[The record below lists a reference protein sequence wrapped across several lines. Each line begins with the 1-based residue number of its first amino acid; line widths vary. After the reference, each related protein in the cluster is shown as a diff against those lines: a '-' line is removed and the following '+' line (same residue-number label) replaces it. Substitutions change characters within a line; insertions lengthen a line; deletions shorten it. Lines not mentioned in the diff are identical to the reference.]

1 MIYRKLLILFAVIFL
16 IPALSFAQET
26 RPDDKAAETALKAK
40 AYELL
45 ESLATQISTLQSAEN
60 RARIGSNIGWSIW
73 PHDEKRARALFNE
86 VGQDIRLGLK
96 PPEFDNPEEERTL
109 LVFLQL
115 RDDTIDRI
123 AKYDPEFAFDF
134 LRTTEPAYEQMPPAF
149 REKERALTLR
159 LGKQVAGTKPDI
171 ALKLGRASLAQGVS
185 EELLTLLRPLL
196 RKHREQG
203 VTLYKEI
210 VVKLS
215 KTKLTTDYRMVR
227 FLAGLAGIKPPLAD
241 ETAFRELIDILVSKS
256 LANKCDKETWDEEAG
271 FFCSEI
277 GPLVARLQSVD
288 PRAAKLKH
296 LAEESERIPWAA
308 EAYAELEDFVAA
320 GDFDGLLGLAE
331 KYPEFKNV
339 VFWRA
344 FELARIA
351 GDVERAKKVANAY
364 DFSSEAQQRMFAQIE
379 QMKGVAT
386 VTEEELEEIQR
397 QVDTIADMKVRLDYL
412 VQNAVRIGAT
422 NRAVA
427 LKLLDRATPIVEA
440 HKPVGER
447 TRALIRLAMFYCME
461 KSDRGFTIM
470 ESQLPKLNELIDAA
484 VKLDGFD
491 TQYVRDGEWNMSAN
505 GNLGEILTDLSQ
517 NAGYF
522 AWCDFDRAVN
532 MAAQF
537 ERAEI
542 RMMAQLKLAQSI
554 VSGPPKR
561 IRM

>member
-364 DFSSEAQQRMFAQIE
+364 DFSPEAQQRLFAQIE

-537 ERAEI
+537 ERTEI

>member
-1 MIYRKLLILFAVIFL
+1 
-16 IPALSFAQET
+16 
-26 RPDDKAAETALKAK
+26 
-40 AYELL
+40 
-45 ESLATQISTLQSAEN
+45 
-60 RARIGSNIGWSIW
+60 
-73 PHDEKRARALFNE
+73 
-86 VGQDIRLGLK
+86 LGLK
-96 PPEFDNPEEERTL
+96 PPEDDNPEEECTL

-134 LRTTEPAYEQMPPAF
+134 LRTTEPAYEQMAPAF

-344 FELARIA
+344 FELAHIA

-364 DFSSEAQQRMFAQIE
+364 DFSPEAQQRMFAQIE

-412 VQNAVRIGAT
+412 VQNAIRIGAT
-422 NRAVA
+422 NRAAAV
-427 LKLLDRATPIVEA
+427 KLLDRATPIVEA

>member
-1 MIYRKLLILFAVIFL
+1 MIFRKLLILFAVIFL

-134 LRTTEPAYEQMPPAF
+134 LRTTEPSYEQMSPVF

-364 DFSSEAQQRMFAQIE
+364 DFSPEAQQRLFAQIE

-537 ERAEI
+537 ERTEI

>member
-1 MIYRKLLILFAVIFL
+1 MIFRKLLILFAVIFL

-364 DFSSEAQQRMFAQIE
+364 DFSPEAQQRLFAQIE

-537 ERAEI
+537 ERTEI

>member
-364 DFSSEAQQRMFAQIE
+364 DFSPEAQQRLFAQIE

-412 VQNAVRIGAT
+412 VQNAIRIGAT
-422 NRAVA
+422 NRAAAV
-427 LKLLDRATPIVEA
+427 KLLDRATPIVEA

-537 ERAEI
+537 ERTEI